1 MSRAVPVAFVAIL
14 ACLVLALLFAPLWL
28 KLTALAVIYAA
39 GFLLTLVV
47 NLVPL
52 GMVTFGL
59 ALLRSLVWPIWIVT
73 GWPRGEPFPMD

>member
-1 MSRAVPVAFVAIL
+1 MSRTVPVGLVAIFVV
-14 ACLVLALLFAPLWL
+14 AVLLLLFAPLWL

-59 ALLRSLVWPIWIVT
+59 ALLRSLLWPIWIVT
-73 GWPRGEPFPMD
+73 GWPRGEPLPMD

>member
-1 MSRAVPVAFVAIL
+1 MSRTVPVALVVVLVA
-14 ACLVLALLFAPLWL
+14 VLLLLLFAPLWL

-52 GMVTFGL
+52 GMVTFRL
-59 ALLRSLVWPIWIVT
+59 ALLRSLLWPVWIVT
-73 GWPRGEPFPMD
+73 GRPRGEPLPMD